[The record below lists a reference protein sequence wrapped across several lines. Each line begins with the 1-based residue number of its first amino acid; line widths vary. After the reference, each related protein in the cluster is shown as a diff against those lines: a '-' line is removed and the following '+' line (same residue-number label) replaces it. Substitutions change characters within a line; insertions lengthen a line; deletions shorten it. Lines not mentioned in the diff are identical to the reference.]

1 MIKAVTWEKVFFF
14 VLFLVG
20 FLISEGDS
28 GVMLKR
34 KKESGICPATKKK
47 KSFKGEYKMCRGQ
60 TENKIK
66 ILTFM

>member
-47 KSFKGEYKMCRGQ
+47 KRALKESTKCAEVKQKTRLKY
-60 TENKIK
+60 
-66 ILTFM
+66 